1 MRRIYLLLCAAFAL
15 FLVAC
20 TSEEPLTPKE
30 ISPLES
36 RGNHVTVPQALQR
49 AEKMLESLDKS
60 QGLTR
65 SGHKN
70 RIVLD
75 IECIRSSA
83 KTRSSDGSMP
93 DTLYYVIN
101 YANGDGFAIVSAD
114 NRTVPIYAVSAEGNC
129 NIEDTVFNKGLADF
143 FRCMEY
149 DILCTARGTDIFP
162 VDTIIYNPPTDVVI
176 PIVEKVD
183 PWFSFSVST
192 WHQGDPL
199 NRYCLNK
206 NGHVCSVGCAAI
218 GVGQIMSFYR
228 HPLGYHNHLYY
239 WDEMTSS
246 HSSESLAHFLSDL
259 GNAENLDMDYGSDE
273 SSASP
278 YNIDRTFYNMGYEH
292 VGNGITF
299 STKDAVA
306 ALKVNPI
313 VMVGYGFKGS
323 RFIGH
328 IWTIDGYITY
338 LDQVKFDDSVPMFHC
353 VWGWGGSGNG
363 YYYFRKGF
371 DLGDPEEVD
380 FPYGEDPKPKFTSG
394 FEFWTGFK
402 IRN

>member
-15 FLVAC
+15 FLAAC

-30 ISPLES
+30 ISSSES

-49 AEKMLESLDKS
+49 AGKMLESLDKS

-65 SGHKN
+65 SGYKN

-101 YANGDGFAIVSAD
+101 YANGNGFAIVSAD

-199 NRYCLNK
+199 NRFCPEK
-206 NGHVCSVGCAAI
+206 DGKKCVVGCVAI
-218 GVGQIMSFYR
+218 GVGQIMSVYR
-228 HPLGYHNHLYY
+228 HPSGYQDNVYD
-239 WDEMTSS
+239 WDEITRTQQ
-246 HSSESLAHFLSDL
+246 SESLAHLLRDL
-259 GNAENLDMDYGSDE
+259 GKEENLYMRYGKD
-273 SSASP
+273 ASGTTTN
-278 YNIDRTFYNMGYEH
+278 NIDRTLYNMGYEH
-292 VGNGITF
+292 VGYGTSFTI
-299 STKDAVA
+299 KGAA
-306 ALKVNPI
+306 EALKAGPI
-313 VMVGYGFKGS
+313 AMRGYDKGRKES
-323 RFIGH
+323 HF
-328 IWTIDGYITY
+328 WTVDGYITY
-338 LDQVKFDDSVPMFHC
+338 LDQFKFDDSVPMFHC

-363 YYYFRKGF
+363 YYYFRSGF
-371 DLGDPEEVD
+371 DLSEPEEVD
-380 FPYGEDPKPKFTSG
+380 FPYNDDPIPNYTSD
-394 FEFWTGFK
+394 FYFWTGFK

>member
-49 AEKMLESLDKS
+49 AGKMLESLDKS

-65 SGHKN
+65 SGYKN

-75 IECIRSSA
+75 IECIRSTA

-101 YANGDGFAIVSAD
+101 YANEDGFAIVSAD
-114 NRTVPIYAVSAEGNC
+114 NRTVPIYAVSADGNC

-143 FRCMEY
+143 FRCMEN

-162 VDTIIYNPPTDVVI
+162 VDTIIYNPPTDVEM

-199 NRYCLNK
+199 NRFCLNES
-206 NGHVCSVGCAAI
+206 GEICPVGCVAI

-228 HPLGYHNHLYY
+228 YPSGYKDHVYDWN
-239 WDEMTSS
+239 EIISS
-246 HSSESLAHFLSDL
+246 HSSESLAHLLRDL
-259 GNAENLDMDYGSDE
+259 GNEENLKMNYRPGGSGAYADR
-273 SSASP
+273 
-278 YNIDRTFYNMGYEH
+278 IDRTLYNMGYEH
-292 VGNGITF
+292 VGYLGSAFDI
-299 STKDAVA
+299 KEAVK
-306 ALKVNPI
+306 ALKAGPI
-313 VMVGYGFKGS
+313 AMIGYDKG
-323 RFIGH
+323 RTENH
-328 IWTIDGYITY
+328 LWTLDGYITY
-338 LDQVKFDDSVPMFHC
+338 LDQFKFDDSVPMFHC
-353 VWGWGGSGNG
+353 VWGWGGAGNG
-363 YYYFRKGF
+363 YYYFRNGF
-371 DLGDPEEVD
+371 DLSNPEDVE
-380 FPYGEDPKPKFTSG
+380 FPYSDNPKPNYTSD
-394 FEFWTGFK
+394 FYFWTGFK